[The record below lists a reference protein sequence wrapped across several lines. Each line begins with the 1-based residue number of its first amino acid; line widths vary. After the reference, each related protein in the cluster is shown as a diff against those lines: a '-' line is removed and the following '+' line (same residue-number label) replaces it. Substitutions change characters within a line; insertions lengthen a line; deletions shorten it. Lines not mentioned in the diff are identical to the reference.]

1 MTCSIVLDLEH
12 DYTVEPVQAKVTFND
27 LELFHG
33 VLKGQQTRLQFDM
46 PSNRDL
52 NTLRV
57 HMLNRPDDGGTE
69 VDTAGTI
76 LRDTFVNVKSVI
88 VDKRKLKYMI
98 FDRGLIKTND
108 GSTIKYSTYLSRN
121 GYYEIAFALPIKK
134 VLQEYYSTF
143 SYTNDRDVQKD
154 IAEIDELLLDFEEET
169 C

>member
-1 MTCSIVLDLEH
+1 MTCSIVIDLEH

-46 PSNRDL
+46 PSNPDL

-76 LRDTFVNVKSVI
+76 LRDTFVNVKSII

-98 FDRGLIKTND
+98 FDRGLIKTRSASNN
-108 GSTIKYSTYLSRN
+108 L
-121 GYYEIAFALPIKK
+121 
-134 VLQEYYSTF
+134 
-143 SYTNDRDVQKD
+143 
-154 IAEIDELLLDFEEET
+154 
-169 C
+169 